1 MRPKGSC
8 IWRTSSGVGED
19 TTGKKINDKLRKVIR
34 EYEAGTLVDTNKG
47 DLRLVREGLLGMTTV
62 L

>member
-8 IWRTSSGVGED
+8 IWRTSSRVGED
-19 TTGKKINDKLRKVIR
+19 TTGKINDKLRKVIR
-34 EYEAGTLVDTNKG
+34 EYQAGTLVDTNKG
-47 DLRLVREGLLGMTTV
+47 DLRLVREGLLGMMTV